1 MKLFKPNVDKLEA
14 RGDYLALVRA
24 LHDKDWEIRSLA
36 AKALGRLRSPGTV
49 PALIEALDD
58 KDGLVR
64 LLAARALGRTGDERA
79 VRALVQ
85 AFQDPDSNVRE
96 EAEAALGQFGALA
109 VQSMVETLGDPRPE
123 QRARGIRVL
132 AKVGGKSVTGRIIEA
147 LDDRDERVK
156 VEAAKVLGQ
165 SGELQAVEKLI
176 GALQDASPEVRR
188 AAALALETLRDPG
201 GLQAVRRSLRQLQ
214 PLEASALADFSRAML
229 GGRPTS
235 LPMQIAQLE
244 GLRRELLRLILARR
258 MSEAE
263 LDDLFAGH
271 ASGICPSCG
280 VRIPGSALI
289 LAAEIQESLS
299 LGKVDVPSG
308 PAPLVRL
315 CEGKC
320 ALIGCGSREIILA
333 WQP

>member
-1 MKLFKPNVDKLEA
+1 MKLLKPNVDKLEA

-24 LHDKDWEIRSLA
+24 LRDKDWETRSLA
-36 AKALGRLRSPGTV
+36 AKALGRLRAHGAV
-49 PALIEALDD
+49 PALIQVLDD
-58 KDGLVR
+58 KNGLVR
-64 LLAARALGRTGDERA
+64 LLAARALGKIGDERA

-85 AFQDPDSNVRE
+85 AFHDPDSNVRE

-109 VQSMVETLGDPRPE
+109 VQSMVETLGDPWPE
-123 QRARGIRVL
+123 LRVRAIRIL
-132 AKVGGKSVTGRIIEA
+132 AKVGGKSAIGRIVEA
-147 LDDRDERVK
+147 LDDRDERVRA
-156 VEAAKVLGQ
+156 EAARVLGQ
-165 SGELQAVEKLI
+165 SGALQAVEKLI
-176 GALQDASPEVRR
+176 GALQDASHEVRR

-229 GGRPTS
+229 GGKPTS

-244 GLRRELLRLILARR
+244 GLRRELLRLFLARR

-263 LDDLFAGH
+263 LDDLFERH

-289 LAAEIQESLS
+289 LAAEIQEGLS
-299 LGKVDVPSG
+299 LGKVDIPSG